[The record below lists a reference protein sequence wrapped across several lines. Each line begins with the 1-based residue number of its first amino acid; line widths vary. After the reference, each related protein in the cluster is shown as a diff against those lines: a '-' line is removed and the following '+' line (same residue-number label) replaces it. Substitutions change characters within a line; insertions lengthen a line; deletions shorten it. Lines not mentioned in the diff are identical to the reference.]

1 MTKPDTNII
10 QQFRAGSISAFEQI
24 IQFENDR
31 MLNFIRRYVRKVEQA
46 DDIFQEACIRLWRF
60 RDRLRQ
66 PESLR
71 AWIYQVTRSEI
82 YDYLRKHDW
91 STEIVC
97 FDDGLDSILIEDT
110 APDPRNHY
118 GKLQLQALLNKEV
131 EKLDKQTCEIIALK
145 FASGLSYTEISE
157 ALNIPRGTVSS
168 KMTKAL
174 TDLRKSLAKMGL
186 NFELLST
193 ESN

>member
-1 MTKPDTNII
+1 MTKPDIHII
-10 QQFRAGSISAFEQI
+10 QQFRAGSISAFEEI
-24 IQFENDR
+24 IQLENAR

-91 STEIVC
+91 SVEIVC
-97 FDDGLDSILIEDT
+97 FGEDLDSIPIEDR
-110 APDPRNHY
+110 APDPRDQY
-118 GKLQLQALLNKEV
+118 GKQQLQALLNKEV
-131 EKLDKQTCEIIALK
+131 EKLDKQTREIVALK
-145 FASGLSYTEISE
+145 FASGLSFTEIAE

-186 NFELLST
+186 NFEMLST
-193 ESN
+193 EST